1 MNFINYNDFPNYETK
16 VIPFEDLVENFD
28 EVMPQIEFNKDEELI
43 DTLKKYW
50 KIIGNHSASYG
61 PSEIPFYLIDFIKD
75 PGNFDLSKAET
86 SLRHQGSIY
95 TQTYYFIIFIIETLD
110 RMEDSV
116 KNENSKIPLY
126 YQLYYETYIFDPIFN
141 YYVTRFKPWF
151 IYNTRISEKYNMESP
166 FFYDKNDPYYI
177 KIELLKNKII
187 KKIIN
192 LVEEHLCRLKDNL
205 LNKCIKEEITPI
217 RALWLS
223 FVPLSYDELYTIL
236 NKIENKYIRSSLFFV
251 AGFQNIKEINE
262 LVKNEIENNA
272 FVDGNKCF
280 EIKETNEIHE
290 IHEIEETNEI
300 KEKKKRKKSKKS
312 KKSKKMKLIKLNEN
326 IIFEKLNNESK
337 IEGINTFRWFYTIY
351 DKVDE
356 CIEYFKNIP
365 SNEMN
370 EINKMNDID
379 EIRKINKMNEI
390 MNKIHRIED
399 KYYTFYP
406 FYYYSKLNIYNWMV
420 GNSSGDGFI
429 KTIFIPTALEY
440 KNYYKDNSSKKSY
453 YINENEDVD
462 IIKFDKSKFII
473 KK

>member
-1 MNFINYNDFPNYETK
+1 MNFINYNDFPIYETK

-116 KNENSKIPLY
+116 KNENSENSKIPLY
-126 YQLYYETYIFDPIFN
+126 YQLYYETYIFEPIFK
-141 YYVTRFKPWF
+141 YYVIRFKPWF

-166 FFYDKNDPYYI
+166 FFYDKDDPYYI

-192 LVEEHLCRLKDNL
+192 LVEEHFCRLKDNL
-205 LNKCIKEEITPI
+205 LNKCLKEEITPS

-223 FVPLSYDELYTIL
+223 FVPLNYDELYTIL

-251 AGFQNIKEINE
+251 AGFQNIKGINE

-280 EIKETNEIHE
+280 QIKENNEINE
-290 IHEIEETNEI
+290 NEENNE
-300 KEKKKRKKSKKS
+300 
-312 KKSKKMKLIKLNEN
+312 MKLIKLDYKNM
-326 IIFEKLNNESK
+326 FEELNNETK
-337 IEGINTFRWFYTIY
+337 IEGINAFKSFYINY
-351 DKVDE
+351 ENSDKIDE
-356 CIEYFKNIP
+356 YIEYFKNIP

-370 EINKMNDID
+370 EIKKLNNID
-379 EIRKINKMNEI
+379 EIKEKKINNNEI
-390 MNKIHRIED
+390 INKIERIED
-399 KYYTFYP
+399 NFYTFYP
-406 FYYYSKLNIYNWMV
+406 FYYYSKLNIYNWMAGLSCGV
-420 GNSSGDGFI
+420 KLLRNN
-429 KTIFIPTALEY
+429 FIPIALEY
-440 KNYYKDNSSKKSY
+440 KNYYQNNNSKTSY
-453 YINENEDVD
+453 YINENEDID
-462 IIKFDKSKFII
+462 IIKLDKMEFII
-473 KK
+473 KI